1 MQKRRLR
8 SEGVQRYSE
17 RSQTAVEKQNT
28 TPMEKS
34 ARKRTLFHLKTAI
47 CYAVF
52 CTEWK
57 ATKNYKCNPFLFFG
71 LCRIHRL
78 PIRKADALQEDAGKL
93 SRNRK
98 NRLNRFR
105 IVSRESV
112 VASCRRAARSLP
124 LPIIHDLLSFC
135 KRFPAFSDFSAQVTK
150 TRAPICLFSY
160 TSTHH
165 GLHDIRGIMYY
176 PHIIQ
181 FLRDFL

>member
-1 MQKRRLR
+1 MRDLQARR
-8 SEGVQRYSE
+8 
-17 RSQTAVEKQNT
+17 
-28 TPMEKS
+28 
-34 ARKRTLFHLKTAI
+34 
-47 CYAVF
+47 
-52 CTEWK
+52 K
-57 ATKNYKCNPFLFFG
+57 ASTDYKIFPPFLFFG

-78 PIRKADALQEDAGKL
+78 PKRKADALQEDAGKL

-165 GLHDIRGIMYY
+165 GLHDIRGIMHY

-181 FLRDFL
+181 FLRDFLCRSGESDRKRTLGRMISPQNSRTARAGICRWRRAVFPPA

>member
-1 MQKRRLR
+1 MKKNARSRKHSLFYKYPPIFVFRSVPPCFGRR
-8 SEGVQRYSE
+8 
-17 RSQTAVEKQNT
+17 K
-28 TPMEKS
+28 
-34 ARKRTLFHLKTAI
+34 
-47 CYAVF
+47 
-52 CTEWK
+52 
-57 ATKNYKCNPFLFFG
+57 
-71 LCRIHRL
+71 
-78 PIRKADALQEDAGKL
+78 RKADALQEDAGKL

-165 GLHDIRGIMYY
+165 GLHNIRGIMYY

-181 FLRDFL
+181 FLRDFLRRSGESDRKRTLGRTINPQNSRTARAGICRWRRAVFPPA

>member
-1 MQKRRLR
+1 M
-8 SEGVQRYSE
+8 
-17 RSQTAVEKQNT
+17 
-28 TPMEKS
+28 
-34 ARKRTLFHLKTAI
+34 RTLFHLNCILLWKDLAQSEKHRRSI
-47 CYAVF
+47 IQSLFVF
-52 CTEWK
+52 RSVPYPPSAETPK
-57 ATKNYKCNPFLFFG
+57 
-71 LCRIHRL
+71 
-78 PIRKADALQEDAGKL
+78 RKADALQEDAGKL

-135 KRFPAFSDFSAQVTK
+135 KRFHAFSDFSAQVTK

-165 GLHDIRGIMYY
+165 GLQNIRGIMYY
-176 PHIIQ
+176 PHII
-181 FLRDFL
+181 